1 MLLVVIGVHWLLL
14 VVISVHYWWAL
25 VLVICHHRILV
36 VIGVEGVSLLS
47 IATLNRRQNHAITL
61 RKETKN
67 IVVDENNQCT
77 LIADLTLWCAE
88 QINKMKM
95 IILDLNHSGGFHN
108 CSYNVRNLRRPN
120 LKPN

>member
-1 MLLVVIGVHWLLL
+1 MVRGCHPLFLVVIDCHLSGHRLLLVVIGVHWLLL
-14 VVISVHYWWAL
+14 VVISVHYWWSL

-77 LIADLTLWCAE
+77 LIADLTL
-88 QINKMKM
+88 
-95 IILDLNHSGGFHN
+95 
-108 CSYNVRNLRRPN
+108 
-120 LKPN
+120 